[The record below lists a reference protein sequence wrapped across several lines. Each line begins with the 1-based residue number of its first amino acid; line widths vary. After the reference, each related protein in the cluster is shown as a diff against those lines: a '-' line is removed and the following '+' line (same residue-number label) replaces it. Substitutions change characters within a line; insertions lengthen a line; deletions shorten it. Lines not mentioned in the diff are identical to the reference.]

1 MAWLA
6 VSAPPHVVLRYL
18 ALPVTHQ
25 ATTRGNE
32 KGNN

>member
-1 MAWLA
+1 
-6 VSAPPHVVLRYL
+6 VVLRYL
-18 ALPVTHQ
+18 ALPVTDQ